1 MAKAKQVKTV
11 ETEVKGNPMVVR
23 RIVAMNPR
31 QQEYMD
37 ALRSDSTNVIIC
49 DGYAGS
55 SKTFLATAIACEKLK
70 EGVIDKIYVVRS
82 LVSDSKSVGML
93 KGTLQEKAYPMM
105 QPVLDA
111 MEQVIG
117 VDKTRELFEN
127 GVIEPVLLEYIKG
140 RSLSNAFV
148 ILDESEDLS
157 IKEVVKCVSRLGK
170 GAKLIF
176 SGDILQ
182 CDLKKESGMVKA
194 IELKA
199 KYPELSWTHISF
211 DKYEHIVRSP
221 EVKEAI
227 IIFQKEGIM

>member
-1 MAKAKQVKTV
+1 MAKNKDNTV
-11 ETEVKGNPMVVR
+11 ETEVKGNPMILRKVSPL
-23 RIVAMNPR
+23 NDR
-31 QQEYMD
+31 QREYME
-37 ALRSDSTNVIIC
+37 ALRSDDTNVILC
-49 DGYAGS
+49 DGFAGT

-82 LVSDSKSVGML
+82 LASDSKSVGLL
-93 KGTLQEKAYPMM
+93 KGDLASKAYPLM
-105 QPVLDA
+105 QPVIDS

-117 VDKTRELFEN
+117 VAKTKELLEAN
-127 GVIEPVLLEYIKG
+127 VVEPVLLEYIKG
-140 RSLSNAFV
+140 RSLNKAFI

-157 IKEVVKCVSRLGK
+157 VREVVKCVTRLGK
-170 GAKLIF
+170 DAKLIF

-182 CDLKKESGMVKA
+182 CDLKKESGMTRA

-199 KYPELSWTHISF
+199 KYPELSWKHISF